1 MSTYHFIITICI
13 ESVQLADNDQ
23 IGLHKIEPYYWA
35 EFDRNLSAQRQG
47 TARHLQKKCG
57 SAVLHVV
64 PGHEYAATEL
74 MEMVL
79 QFICAQY
86 PHYFTSELS
95 ETREIVHNQILNTH
109 TDLKSTE
116 SLIVLLN
123 NVPEDFTIMIRNEEN
138 GQYYLRGGTVITS
151 FGWTIATKPNKP
163 LN

>member
-1 MSTYHFIITICI
+1 M
-13 ESVQLADNDQ
+13 
-23 IGLHKIEPYYWA
+23 
-35 EFDRNLSAQRQG
+35 
-47 TARHLQKKCG
+47 
-57 SAVLHVV
+57 V

-116 SLIVLLN
+116 SLNVLLN

-151 FGWTIATKPNKP
+151 FGWTIATKPNTQQTAKRIHEYDP
-163 LN
+163 LYKEKMLVSMNRSGPSH